1 MQAKKIRLKPSMRE
15 KKRYL
20 LVETSATRAD
30 IEQAMLD
37 YIGVLGYSNAAPAFV
52 RNNILAVNREYA
64 DKIRAALALSKK
76 LIKVKKASGT
86 LKGLKN

>member
-20 LVETSATRAD
+20 LLETGASRNE
-30 IEQAMLD
+30 IEQEILD
-37 YIGVLGYSNAAPAFV
+37 YIGILGYAKAAPVFV
-52 RNNILAVNREYA
+52 KNNILAVNRQEV

-76 LIKVKKASGT
+76 PIKVRIVSGT
-86 LKGLKN
+86 LKGLRK